1 MTVNTEH
8 HSLVEIQLWL
18 EKATQ
23 LAAAHMLLLRKSA
36 HDCNFLE
43 THDGG

>member
-1 MTVNTEH
+1 MTVNTEYH
-8 HSLVEIQLWL
+8 GLVEIQLWL

-23 LAAAHMLLLRKSA
+23 LAAGHMLLLGKSA

-43 THDGG
+43 THGGG